1 MALILDTATQPLKAV
16 ISVPG
21 SKSIANRALMCAAL
35 ADGTTTLSNLASGD
49 DTAAMIDCLRAL
61 HIDIT
66 VEGTTATVIGSA
78 GHPNGGGELNARL
91 AGTTSRFMTALAALS
106 VVPSLITGDAPLRHR
121 PMKPLHDALTQLGAQ
136 VKSVDQ
142 LGHLP
147 VWVSGDA
154 LDGGTVSIP
163 GDISSQYVSA
173 LMMIGPYLPDGIR
186 LQLTSPLV
194 SRPYVAITAS
204 VMSSFSATGIAIG
217 DHTIGVESSG
227 YIGTI
232 YDIES
237 DASSASYPLAAAAIA
252 GGSVKVLGVGH
263 GALQGDAAFVEVLES
278 MGCTTRTTDH
288 SLEVTSSGSLRGI
301 EIDMADMSDLVPT
314 LAVVAVFAD
323 SPTRI
328 TGVGFIRHK
337 ESDRIGDLVN
347 GLKMV
352 GCDAIE
358 EEDGILI
365 RPVHASQ
372 MHGAELLTHDDH
384 RLAMA
389 WSLLALRISGIV
401 IDDPEV
407 VSKSWPEWWD
417 VRSSLLVV
425 AAK

>member
-1 MALILDTATQPLKAV
+1 MILDTASQPLKAV

-21 SKSIANRALMCAAL
+21 SKSIANRALICAAL

-61 HIDIT
+61 HIEIN
-66 VEGTTATVIGSA
+66 VEGTTATITGSA
-78 GHPNGGGELNARL
+78 GRPQGGAELNARL

-106 VVPSLITGDAPLRHR
+106 AVPSLITGDAPLRHR
-121 PMKPLHDALTQLGAQ
+121 PMKPLHDALMQLGAQ

-142 LGHLP
+142 SGYLP

-173 LMMIGPYLPDGIR
+173 LMMIGPYLPEGIR

-204 VMSSFSATGIAIG
+204 VMSSFGATGIAIG
-217 DHTIGVESSG
+217 DHTIGVEPSAYAATS
-227 YIGTI
+227 YA
-232 YDIES
+232 IEA

-252 GGSVKVLGVGH
+252 GGSVKVLGVGRP
-263 GALQGDAAFVEVLES
+263 ALQGDAAFVEVLES
-278 MGCTTRTTDH
+278 MGCTTRTTDR
-288 SLEVTSSGSLRGI
+288 SLEVTSSGSLHGI

-314 LAVVAVFAD
+314 LAVVAAFAD
-323 SPTRI
+323 SLTRI

-352 GCDAIE
+352 GCDAVE

-365 RPVHASQ
+365 RPVHESQ
-372 MHGAELLTHDDH
+372 MHGAELSTHDDH

-417 VRSSLLVV
+417 VRSTLLNVS
-425 AAK
+425 AK

>member
-1 MALILDTATQPLKAV
+1 MTLILDTATQPLKAV

-21 SKSIANRALMCAAL
+21 SKSITNRSLICAAL
-35 ADGTTTLSNLASGD
+35 ADGMSTLSNLASGD

-61 HIDIT
+61 HIEIKVD
-66 VEGTTATVIGSA
+66 GTTATITGSA
-78 GHPNGGGELNARL
+78 GHPHGGAELNARL

-106 VVPSLITGDAPLRHR
+106 AVPSLITGDAPLCHR
-121 PMKPLHDALTQLGAQ
+121 PMKPLHDALTQLGAH

-142 LGHLP
+142 SGYLP

-173 LMMIGPYLPDGIR
+173 LMMIGPYLPEGIR

-204 VMSSFSATGIAIG
+204 VMSSFGATGIAIG
-217 DHTIGVESSG
+217 DHTIGVETSAYTATS
-227 YIGTI
+227 YA
-232 YDIES
+232 IEA

-252 GGSVKVLGVGH
+252 GGSVKVLGVGQP
-263 GALQGDAAFVEVLES
+263 ALQGDAAFVEVLES
-278 MGCTTRTTDH
+278 MGCATKATGE
-288 SLEVTSSGSLRGI
+288 SLEVQSTGVLHGI
-301 EIDMADMSDLVPT
+301 EINMADMSDLVPT

-328 TGVGFIRHK
+328 TGVGFIRQK
-337 ESDRIGDLVN
+337 ESDRIGDLVT
-347 GLKMV
+347 GLKKI
-352 GCDAIE
+352 GCDAVE
-358 EEDGILI
+358 EDDGILI
-365 RPVHASQ
+365 RPVKINQ
-372 MHGAELLTHDDH
+372 LHGAELSTHDDH

-389 WSLLALRISGIV
+389 WSLLALRVSGIS
-401 IDDPEV
+401 IDEPEV

-417 VRSSLLVV
+417 VRSTLLNVS
-425 AAK
+425 AN

>member
-1 MALILDTATQPLKAV
+1 
-16 ISVPG
+16 
-21 SKSIANRALMCAAL
+21 MCAAL
-35 ADGTTTLSNLASGD
+35 ADGTSTLQNIASGD

-61 HIDIT
+61 HVEII
-66 VEGTTATVIGSA
+66 VEGTTVTIVGSA
-78 GHPNGGGELNARL
+78 GRPNGGAELNARL

-106 VVPSLITGDAPLRHR
+106 VVPSLITGDAPLRYR
-121 PMKPLHDALTQLGAQ
+121 PMKPLHDALAQLGAQ

-142 LGHLP
+142 PGHLP

-173 LMMIGPYLPDGIR
+173 LMMIGPYLPEGIR

-227 YIGTI
+227 YIGTT

-252 GGSVKVLGVGH
+252 GGSVKVLGVGDR
-263 GALQGDAAFVEVLES
+263 ALQGDAAFIEVLES
-278 MGCTTRTTDH
+278 MGCTTRTTDR
-288 SLEVTSSGSLRGI
+288 SLEVTSSGSLHGI

-314 LAVVAVFAD
+314 LAVVAAFAD

-352 GCDAIE
+352 GCDAVE
-358 EEDGILI
+358 EDDGILI
-365 RPVHASQ
+365 RPVHESQ
-372 MHGAELLTHDDH
+372 MHGAELSTHDDH

>member
-1 MALILDTATQPLKAV
+1 
-16 ISVPG
+16 
-21 SKSIANRALMCAAL
+21 MCAAL
-35 ADGTTTLSNLASGD
+35 ADGTSTLQNIASGD
-49 DTAAMIDCLRAL
+49 DTAAMIECLRAL
-61 HIDIT
+61 HVEII
-66 VEGTTATVIGSA
+66 VEGTTVTIVGSA
-78 GHPNGGGELNARL
+78 GRPNGGAELNARL

-106 VVPSLITGDAPLRHR
+106 VVPSLITGDAPLRYR
-121 PMKPLHDALTQLGAQ
+121 PMKPLHDALAQLGAQ

-142 LGHLP
+142 PGHLP

-173 LMMIGPYLPDGIR
+173 LMMIGPYLPEGIR

-227 YIGTI
+227 YIGTA

-252 GGSVKVLGVGH
+252 GGSVKVLGVGDR
-263 GALQGDAAFVEVLES
+263 ALQGDAAFIEVLES
-278 MGCTTRTTDH
+278 MGCTTRTTDR
-288 SLEVTSSGSLRGI
+288 SLEVTSSGSLHGI

-314 LAVVAVFAD
+314 LAVVAAFAD

-352 GCDAIE
+352 GCDAVE
-358 EEDGILI
+358 EDDGILI
-365 RPVHASQ
+365 RPVHESQ

>member
-1 MALILDTATQPLKAV
+1 
-16 ISVPG
+16 
-21 SKSIANRALMCAAL
+21 MCAAL
-35 ADGTTTLSNLASGD
+35 ADGTSTLRNLASGD

-61 HIDIT
+61 HVEII
-66 VEGTTATVIGSA
+66 VEGATVTIVGSA
-78 GHPNGGGELNARL
+78 GRPNGGAELNARL

>member
-1 MALILDTATQPLKAV
+1 MTLVLDTSTQPLKAV

-21 SKSIANRALMCAAL
+21 SKSIANRALICAAL

-61 HIDIT
+61 HIEINVAD
-66 VEGTTATVIGSA
+66 TTATITGSA
-78 GHPNGGGELNARL
+78 GRPQGGAELNARL

-106 VVPSLITGDAPLRHR
+106 AVPSLITGDAPLRHR
-121 PMKPLHDALTQLGAQ
+121 PMKPLHDALMQLGAQ

-142 LGHLP
+142 SGYLP

-154 LDGGTVSIP
+154 VDGGTVSIP

-173 LMMIGPYLPDGIR
+173 LMMIGPYLPEGIR

-227 YIGTI
+227 YIGTT

-252 GGSVKVLGVGH
+252 GGSVKVLGVGDR
-263 GALQGDAAFVEVLES
+263 ALQGDAAFVEVLES
-278 MGCTTRTTDH
+278 MGCTTRTTDR
-288 SLEVTSSGSLRGI
+288 SLEVTSSGSLHGI
-301 EIDMADMSDLVPT
+301 EINMADMSDLVPT
-314 LAVVAVFAD
+314 LAVVAAFAD

-328 TGVGFIRHK
+328 TGVGFIRQK

-352 GCDAIE
+352 GCDAVE
-358 EEDGILI
+358 EDDGILI
-365 RPVHASQ
+365 RPVHESQ

>member
-1 MALILDTATQPLKAV
+1 MGLILDTATQPLQAV

-21 SKSIANRALMCAAL
+21 SKSIANRALICAAL
-35 ADGTTTLSNLASGD
+35 ADGTSTLRNLASGD

-61 HIDIT
+61 HVEII
-66 VEGTTATVIGSA
+66 VEGATVTIVGSA
-78 GHPNGGGELNARL
+78 GRPNGGAELNARL

>member
-1 MALILDTATQPLKAV
+1 MGLILDTATQPLQAV
-16 ISVPG
+16 LSVPG

-35 ADGTTTLSNLASGD
+35 ADGTSTLQNIASGD

-61 HIDIT
+61 HVEII
-66 VEGTTATVIGSA
+66 VEGTTVTIFGSA
-78 GHPNGGGELNARL
+78 GRPNGGAELDARL

-121 PMKPLHDALTQLGAQ
+121 PMKPLHDALAQLGAQ

-142 LGHLP
+142 PGHLP

-173 LMMIGPYLPDGIR
+173 LMMIGPYLPEGIR

-227 YIGTI
+227 YIGTT

-252 GGSVKVLGVGH
+252 GGSVKVLGVGDR
-263 GALQGDAAFVEVLES
+263 ALQGDAAFIEVLES
-278 MGCTTRTTDH
+278 MGCTTRTTDR
-288 SLEVTSSGSLRGI
+288 SLEVTSSGSLHGI

-314 LAVVAVFAD
+314 LAVVAAFAD

-352 GCDAIE
+352 GCDAVE
-358 EEDGILI
+358 EDDGILI
-365 RPVHASQ
+365 RPVHESQ

>member
-1 MALILDTATQPLKAV
+1 
-16 ISVPG
+16 
-21 SKSIANRALMCAAL
+21 
-35 ADGTTTLSNLASGD
+35 
-49 DTAAMIDCLRAL
+49 
-61 HIDIT
+61 
-66 VEGTTATVIGSA
+66 
-78 GHPNGGGELNARL
+78 
-91 AGTTSRFMTALAALS
+91 
-106 VVPSLITGDAPLRHR
+106 
-121 PMKPLHDALTQLGAQ
+121 
-136 VKSVDQ
+136 
-142 LGHLP
+142 
-147 VWVSGDA
+147 
-154 LDGGTVSIP
+154 
-163 GDISSQYVSA
+163 
-173 LMMIGPYLPDGIR
+173 MMIGPYLPEGIR

-227 YIGTI
+227 YIGTT

-252 GGSVKVLGVGH
+252 GGSVKVLGVGDR
-263 GALQGDAAFVEVLES
+263 ALQGDAAFIEVLES
-278 MGCTTRTTDH
+278 MGCTTRTTDR
-288 SLEVTSSGSLRGI
+288 SLEVTSSGSLHGI

-314 LAVVAVFAD
+314 LAVVAAFAD

-352 GCDAIE
+352 GCDAVE
-358 EEDGILI
+358 EDDGILI
-365 RPVHASQ
+365 RPVHESQ

-401 IDDPEV
+401 INDPEV

>member
-1 MALILDTATQPLKAV
+1 MTFILDTASQPLKAV

-61 HIDIT
+61 HIDIN
-66 VEGTTATVIGSA
+66 VEGTTATIVGSS

-121 PMKPLHDALTQLGAQ
+121 PMKPLHDALIQLGAQ
-136 VKSVDQ
+136 VKSIDQ
-142 LGHLP
+142 DGHLP

-204 VMSSFSATGIAIG
+204 VMSSFGATGIAIG
-217 DHTIGVESSG
+217 DHTIGVEPSA
-227 YIGTI
+227 YTATR
-232 YDIES
+232 YAIEA

-252 GGSVKVLGVGH
+252 GGSVKVLGVGQP
-263 GALQGDAAFVEVLES
+263 ALQGDAAFIEVLET
-278 MGCTTRTTDH
+278 MGCTTRATED
-288 SLEVTSSGSLRGI
+288 SLEVKSSGILHGI

-314 LAVVAVFAD
+314 LAVMAVFAD

-328 TGVGFIRHK
+328 TGVGFIRQK

-347 GLKMV
+347 GLQMI
-352 GCDAIE
+352 GSDAVE

-365 RPVHASQ
+365 RPVNFDQ
-372 MHGAELLTHDDH
+372 LHGAELATHDDH

-389 WSLLALRISGIV
+389 WSLLALRVSGIS
-401 IDDPEV
+401 IDEPEV

-417 VRSSLLVV
+417 VRSTLLNVS
-425 AAK
+425 AK

>member
-1 MALILDTATQPLKAV
+1 MTLILDTATQPLKAV

-21 SKSIANRALMCAAL
+21 SKSIANRALICAAL

-49 DTAAMIDCLRAL
+49 DTVAMIDCLRAL
-61 HIDIT
+61 HIEIKVD
-66 VEGTTATVIGSA
+66 GTTATITGSA
-78 GHPNGGGELNARL
+78 GHPHGGAELNARL

-106 VVPSLITGDAPLRHR
+106 AVPSLITGDAPLCHR
-121 PMKPLHDALTQLGAQ
+121 PMKPLHDALTQLGAH

-142 LGHLP
+142 SGHLP

-173 LMMIGPYLPDGIR
+173 LMMIGPYLAEGIR

-204 VMSSFSATGIAIG
+204 VMSSFGATGIAIG
-217 DHTIGVESSG
+217 DHTIGVEPSAYTATS
-227 YIGTI
+227 YA
-232 YDIES
+232 IEA

-252 GGSVKVLGVGH
+252 GGSVKVLGVGQP
-263 GALQGDAAFVEVLES
+263 ALQGDAAFVEVLKT
-278 MGCTTRTTDH
+278 MGCATQATGE
-288 SLEVTSSGSLRGI
+288 SLEVKSTGVLHGI
-301 EIDMADMSDLVPT
+301 EINMADMSDLVPT

-328 TGVGFIRHK
+328 TGVGFIRQK
-337 ESDRIGDLVN
+337 ESDRIGDLVT
-347 GLKMV
+347 GLKKI
-352 GCDAIE
+352 GCDAVE
-358 EEDGILI
+358 EDDGILI
-365 RPVHASQ
+365 RPVKIDQ
-372 MHGAELLTHDDH
+372 LHGAELSTHDDH

-389 WSLLALRISGIV
+389 WSLLALRVSGIS
-401 IDDPEV
+401 IDEPEV

-417 VRSSLLVV
+417 VRSTLLNVS
-425 AAK
+425 AN

>member
-1 MALILDTATQPLKAV
+1 
-16 ISVPG
+16 
-21 SKSIANRALMCAAL
+21 
-35 ADGTTTLSNLASGD
+35 
-49 DTAAMIDCLRAL
+49 
-61 HIDIT
+61 
-66 VEGTTATVIGSA
+66 
-78 GHPNGGGELNARL
+78 
-91 AGTTSRFMTALAALS
+91 MTALAALS
-106 VVPSLITGDAPLRHR
+106 VVPSLITGDASLRHR

-142 LGHLP
+142 AGHLP

-204 VMSSFSATGIAIG
+204 VMSSFGASGIAIG
-217 DHTIGVESSG
+217 DHTIGVEPCL
-227 YIGTI
+227 YVGTS
-232 YDIES
+232 YAIEA

-252 GGSVKVLGVGH
+252 GGSVRVLGVGQP
-263 GALQGDAAFVEVLES
+263 ALQGDAAFIEVLEA
-278 MGCTTRTTDH
+278 MGCQTRATES
-288 SLEVTSSGSLRGI
+288 SLEVTSTEQLHGI
-301 EIDMADMSDLVPT
+301 EINMADMSDLVPT

-347 GLKMV
+347 GLKKI
-352 GCDAIE
+352 GCDAVE
-358 EEDGILI
+358 EEDGIVI
-365 RPVHASQ
+365 RPVNFDQ
-372 MHGAELLTHDDH
+372 LHGAELSTHDDH

-389 WSLLALRISGIV
+389 WSLLALRISGIS
-401 IDDPEV
+401 IEEPEV

-417 VRSSLLVV
+417 VRSSLLK
-425 AAK
+425 ASAN

>member
-1 MALILDTATQPLKAV
+1 
-16 ISVPG
+16 
-21 SKSIANRALMCAAL
+21 
-35 ADGTTTLSNLASGD
+35 
-49 DTAAMIDCLRAL
+49 
-61 HIDIT
+61 
-66 VEGTTATVIGSA
+66 
-78 GHPNGGGELNARL
+78 
-91 AGTTSRFMTALAALS
+91 
-106 VVPSLITGDAPLRHR
+106 
-121 PMKPLHDALTQLGAQ
+121 

-142 LGHLP
+142 QGHLP

-204 VMSSFSATGIAIG
+204 VMSSFGATGIAIG
-217 DHTIGVESSG
+217 DHTIGVEPCPYVATS
-227 YIGTI
+227 YA
-232 YDIES
+232 IEA

-252 GGSVKVLGVGH
+252 GGSVKVLGVGQP
-263 GALQGDAAFVEVLES
+263 ALQGDAAFIEVLEA
-278 MGCTTRTTDH
+278 MGCKTQATDS
-288 SLEVTSSGSLRGI
+288 SLEVTSTEQLHGI

-347 GLKMV
+347 GLKKI
-352 GCDAIE
+352 GCDAVE

-365 RPVHASQ
+365 RPVNFDQ
-372 MHGAELLTHDDH
+372 LHGAELSTHDDH

-389 WSLLALRISGIV
+389 WSLLALRIPGIS
-401 IDDPEV
+401 IEEPEV

-417 VRSSLLVV
+417 VRSSLLK
-425 AAK
+425 ASAN

>member
-1 MALILDTATQPLKAV
+1 
-16 ISVPG
+16 
-21 SKSIANRALMCAAL
+21 
-35 ADGTTTLSNLASGD
+35 
-49 DTAAMIDCLRAL
+49 
-61 HIDIT
+61 
-66 VEGTTATVIGSA
+66 
-78 GHPNGGGELNARL
+78 
-91 AGTTSRFMTALAALS
+91 
-106 VVPSLITGDAPLRHR
+106 
-121 PMKPLHDALTQLGAQ
+121 MKPLHDALAQLGAQ

-142 LGHLP
+142 PGHLP

-173 LMMIGPYLPDGIR
+173 LMMIGPYLPEGIR

-288 SLEVTSSGSLRGI
+288 SLEVTSSGSLHGI

-314 LAVVAVFAD
+314 LAVVAAFAD

>member
-1 MALILDTATQPLKAV
+1 MTLILDTATQPLKAV

-21 SKSIANRALMCAAL
+21 SKSIANRALICAAL

-61 HIDIT
+61 HIEIKVD
-66 VEGTTATVIGSA
+66 GTTATIIGSD
-78 GHPNGGGELNARL
+78 GRPNGGGELNARL

-106 VVPSLITGDAPLRHR
+106 AVPSLITGDAPLCHR
-121 PMKPLHDALTQLGAQ
+121 PMKPLHDALTQLGAH

-142 LGHLP
+142 SGHLP

-173 LMMIGPYLPDGIR
+173 LMMIGPYLAEGIR

-204 VMSSFSATGIAIG
+204 VMSSFGATGIAIG
-217 DHTIGVESSG
+217 DHTIGVEPSAYTATS
-227 YIGTI
+227 YA
-232 YDIES
+232 IEA

-252 GGSVKVLGVGH
+252 GGSVKVLGVGQP
-263 GALQGDAAFVEVLES
+263 ALQGDAAFVEVLKT
-278 MGCTTRTTDH
+278 MGCATQATGE
-288 SLEVTSSGSLRGI
+288 SLEVKSTGVLHGI
-301 EIDMADMSDLVPT
+301 EINMADMSDLVPT

-328 TGVGFIRHK
+328 TGVGFIRQK
-337 ESDRIGDLVN
+337 ESDRIGDLVT
-347 GLKMV
+347 GLKKI
-352 GCDAIE
+352 GCDAVE
-358 EEDGILI
+358 EDDGILI
-365 RPVHASQ
+365 RPVKIDQ
-372 MHGAELLTHDDH
+372 LHGAELSTHDDH

-389 WSLLALRISGIV
+389 WSLLALRVSGIS
-401 IDDPEV
+401 IDEPEV

-417 VRSSLLVV
+417 VRSTLLNVS
-425 AAK
+425 AN

>member
-1 MALILDTATQPLKAV
+1 MTLILDTASQPLKAV

-61 HIDIT
+61 RIEIK
-66 VEGTTATVIGSA
+66 VEGTTATITGSA
-78 GHPNGGGELNARL
+78 GRPHGGVELNARL

-106 VVPSLITGDAPLRHR
+106 AVPSLITGDAPLRHR
-121 PMKPLHDALTQLGAQ
+121 PMKPLHDALTQLGAH

-142 LGHLP
+142 SGHLP

-173 LMMIGPYLPDGIR
+173 LMMIGPYLPEGIR

-204 VMSSFSATGIAIG
+204 VMSSFGATGIAIG
-217 DHTIGVESSG
+217 DHTIGVEPSAYYATS
-227 YIGTI
+227 YA
-232 YDIES
+232 IEA

-252 GGSVKVLGVGH
+252 GGSVKVLGVGQP
-263 GALQGDAAFVEVLES
+263 ALQGDAAFVEVLES
-278 MGCTTRTTDH
+278 MGCVTKANGE
-288 SLEVTSSGSLRGI
+288 SLEVKSIGVLHGI
-301 EIDMADMSDLVPT
+301 EINMADMSDLVPT

-328 TGVGFIRHK
+328 TGVGFIRQK

-347 GLKMV
+347 GLKMI
-352 GCDAIE
+352 GCDAVE
-358 EEDGILI
+358 EDDGILI
-365 RPVHASQ
+365 RPVDIDQ
-372 MHGAELLTHDDH
+372 LHGVELSTHDDH

-389 WSLLALRISGIV
+389 WSLLALRVSGIS
-401 IDDPEV
+401 IDEPAV

-417 VRSSLLVV
+417 VRSTLLNVS
-425 AAK
+425 AQ

>member
-1 MALILDTATQPLKAV
+1 MGLILDTATRPLQAV

-35 ADGTTTLSNLASGD
+35 ADGTSTLQNIASGD

-61 HIDIT
+61 HVEII
-66 VEGTTATVIGSA
+66 VEGTTVTIVGSA
-78 GHPNGGGELNARL
+78 GRPNGGAELNARL

-106 VVPSLITGDAPLRHR
+106 VVPSLITGDAPLRYR
-121 PMKPLHDALTQLGAQ
+121 PMKPLHDALAQLGAQ

-142 LGHLP
+142 PGHLP

-173 LMMIGPYLPDGIR
+173 LMMIGPYLPEGIR

-227 YIGTI
+227 YIGTT

-252 GGSVKVLGVGH
+252 GGSVKVLGVGDR
-263 GALQGDAAFVEVLES
+263 ALQGDAAFIEVLES
-278 MGCTTRTTDH
+278 MGCTTRTTDR
-288 SLEVTSSGSLRGI
+288 SLEVTSSGSLHGI

-314 LAVVAVFAD
+314 LAVVAAFAD

-352 GCDAIE
+352 GCDAVE

-365 RPVHASQ
+365 RPVHESQ
-372 MHGAELLTHDDH
+372 MHGAELSTHDDH

>member
-1 MALILDTATQPLKAV
+1 MTLVLDTASQPLKAV

-21 SKSIANRALMCAAL
+21 SKSIANRALICAAL
-35 ADGTTTLSNLASGD
+35 ANGTTTLSNLASGD

-61 HIDIT
+61 HIEIN
-66 VEGTTATVIGSA
+66 VEGTVATIKGSA
-78 GHPNGGGELNARL
+78 GRPQGGAELNARL

-106 VVPSLITGDAPLRHR
+106 AVPSLITGDAPLRHR
-121 PMKPLHDALTQLGAQ
+121 PMKPLHDALMQLGAQ

-142 LGHLP
+142 AGHLP

-173 LMMIGPYLPDGIR
+173 LMMIGPYLPAGIR

-204 VMSSFSATGIAIG
+204 VMSSFGATGIAIG
-217 DHTIGVESSG
+217 DHTIGVEPSAYTATS
-227 YIGTI
+227 YA
-232 YDIES
+232 IEA

-252 GGSVKVLGVGH
+252 GGSVKVLGVGRP
-263 GALQGDAAFVEVLES
+263 ALQGDAAFVEVLES
-278 MGCTTRTTDH
+278 MGCTTRTTDR
-288 SLEVTSSGSLRGI
+288 SLEVTSSGSLHGI

-314 LAVVAVFAD
+314 LAVVAAFAD
-323 SPTRI
+323 SPTRM
-328 TGVGFIRHK
+328 TGVGFIRQK

-352 GCDAIE
+352 GCDAVE

-365 RPVHASQ
+365 RPVHESQ
-372 MHGAELLTHDDH
+372 MHGAELSTHDDH

-417 VRSSLLVV
+417 VRSSLLNVS
-425 AAK
+425 AN